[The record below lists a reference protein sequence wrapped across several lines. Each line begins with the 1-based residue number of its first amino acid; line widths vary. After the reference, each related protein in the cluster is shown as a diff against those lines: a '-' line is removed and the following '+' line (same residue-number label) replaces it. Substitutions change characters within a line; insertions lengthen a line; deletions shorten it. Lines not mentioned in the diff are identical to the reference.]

1 MHIEVLQEDSCLV
14 KLTELA
20 EDLVKDLANLQFRKA
35 SSQTWQAKQIYFII
49 VLAVVQGEVN
59 AAVLNVRRLKSLK
72 LPAIKLGK
80 LLQSL
85 ACLCLIGDSDLLDSK
100 LALLRVWVSVR
111 FAATAAHACIVALLL
126 GFQDMSLC
134 KMSLLAHN

>member
-14 KLTELA
+14 KLAELV
-20 EDLVKDLANLQFRKA
+20 ENLVNDLADLRLREA
-35 SSQTWQAKQIYFII
+35 SSQTWQAKQVDFII

-72 LPAIKLGK
+72 LSAIKPSK

-85 ACLCLIGDSDLLDSK
+85 ACLCLIDDSDLLE
-100 LALLRVWVSVR
+100 
-111 FAATAAHACIVALLL
+111 
-126 GFQDMSLC
+126 
-134 KMSLLAHN
+134 